1 MSGRA
6 ETIIK
11 GEGAVGISVYSEY
24 ITLKTDRASNNS
36 ITVQLKLNGLEGSR
50 TPMLPPT

>member
-1 MSGRA
+1 MNGK
-6 ETIIK
+6 TKIIIR
-11 GEGAVGISVYSEY
+11 GEGAVGVSVYSEY
-24 ITLKTDRASNNS
+24 ITLEADRASNDS